1 MGIVQNIAV
10 TGTLGC
16 SGDMNCGGEI
26 EFVLMYSYEGTT
38 KYVRVIWKVLLVSL
52 LVGDKIHII
61 I

>member
-1 MGIVQNIAV
+1 MVV

-52 LVGDKIHII
+52 PVGDKIHII